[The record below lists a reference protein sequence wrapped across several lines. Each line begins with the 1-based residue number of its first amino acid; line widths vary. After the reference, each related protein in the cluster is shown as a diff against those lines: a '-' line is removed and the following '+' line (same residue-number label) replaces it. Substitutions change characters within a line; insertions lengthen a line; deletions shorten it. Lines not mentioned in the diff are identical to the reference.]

1 MEGRAIGSVDAP
13 AAAAPA
19 AARRAW
25 EAALKVGVSLALLGV
40 LFARVDRAQM
50 AASLRGASL
59 PLLLI
64 CIPLY
69 AVGQVLS
76 TLRWQILLA
85 AEGIRVPLWRL
96 ALLYSEGMFFNLFLP
111 TAVGGDVVRGYR
123 IWHLTRAGEGAL
135 ASILVERIS
144 GFVAMI
150 GIACAATAAAFATGT
165 LRDSVVV
172 AFVAAVAAAVA
183 AGTCML
189 VSPSFFRLVERLAGA
204 WAGSEAFQAA
214 RRFCEAVQ
222 RYRGHGRAV
231 GAALG
236 ISLVFQTLLVFLVY
250 LVALALHLPVAF
262 VQFLIFIPILN
273 VISML
278 PISLSGLGVRESGA
292 IYLLGKIGVD
302 PAAALTLSLL
312 WFALVAVTGL
322 PGGLVF
328 LWGGHRAKMQPP
340 RPPRSP
346 RSPRE
351 AESQSG
357 VAASK

>member
-1 MEGRAIGSVDAP
+1 MEGRAIGPVGTP

-19 AARRAW
+19 AGRRAW
-25 EAALKVGVSLALLGV
+25 GAALKVGVSLALLGV

-50 AASLRGASL
+50 AASLRGAAL
-59 PLLLI
+59 PLLLL

-85 AEGIRVPLWRL
+85 AEGLRVPLWPL

-111 TAVGGDVVRGYR
+111 TAVGGDVMRGYR
-123 IWHLTRAGEGAL
+123 IWHLTQGGEGAL

-165 LRDSVVV
+165 LRDPVVA
-172 AFVAAVAAAVA
+172 AFVAGVAAALA
-183 AGTCML
+183 AAISLL
-189 VSPSFFRLVERLAGA
+189 VSPSVFRLAERLAGA
-204 WAGSEAFQAA
+204 RAGSGAFQTA

-231 GAALG
+231 VAALG
-236 ISLVFQTLLVFLVY
+236 ISLAFQTLIVFLVY
-250 LVALALHLPVAF
+250 LVALALHLPIAF

-278 PISLSGLGVRESGA
+278 PISLSGLGVREGGA
-292 IYLLGKIGVD
+292 IYLLAKIGVD
-302 PAAALTLSLL
+302 PAASLTLSLL
-312 WFALVAVTGL
+312 WFAVVAVTSL

-328 LWGGHRAKMQPP
+328 LWGGHRAKM
-340 RPPRSP
+340 RPPRTPRSP
-346 RSPRE
+346 NSPRE
-351 AESQSG
+351 AEPRSG